1 LSKKKFISEVFKSG
15 GTIGALSP
23 SSSFL
28 AEKMLK
34 PIDFDKANCVVE
46 FGPGT
51 GVFTHKLLEKMN
63 PKATLLVFE
72 INPAFFEV
80 LKKIEDNRL
89 VIINDSAE
97 KIAYYLNLNNYEK
110 ADYIVS
116 SLPFTMIPDEVVDGI
131 LSNSYKA
138 LTEKG
143 KFIQFQYS
151 LNALSKLKAIF
162 RKVKINFTFLNLP
175 PAFVFVCNKQ

>member
-1 LSKKKFISEVFKSG
+1 MSKNKFITEVLKSG

-34 PIDFDKANCVVE
+34 PIHFNEAKCIVE

-51 GVFTHKLLEKMN
+51 GVFTTKLLEKMS
-63 PKATLLVFE
+63 PDAKLLAFE
-72 INPAFFEV
+72 INPAFHEE
-80 LKKIEDNRL
+80 LKTIQDDRL
-89 VIINDSAE
+89 IVINDSAE
-97 KIAYYLNLNNYEK
+97 KIDHYLMLHRLET

-116 SLPFTMIPDEVVDGI
+116 SLPFAMIPDEVVDAI
-131 LSNSYKA
+131 LKNAFEA
-138 LTEKG
+138 LSLKG

-151 LNALSKLKAIF
+151 LNALSKLKAMYT
-162 RKVKINFTFLNLP
+162 KVKINFTFLNLP
-175 PAFVFVCNKQ
+175 PAFIFICSK

>member
-1 LSKKKFISEVFKSG
+1 MSKNKFITEVLKSG

-34 PIDFDKANCVVE
+34 PIHFNDAKCIVE

-51 GVFTHKLLEKMN
+51 GVFTIKLLEKMS
-63 PKATLLVFE
+63 PDSKLLAFE
-72 INPAFFEV
+72 INPAFQEE
-80 LKKIEDNRL
+80 LKTITDSRL
-89 VIINDSAE
+89 IIINDSAE
-97 KIAYYLNLNNYEK
+97 KIDHYLTLHQLEK

-116 SLPFTMIPDEVVDGI
+116 SLPFAMIPDGVVDAI
-131 LSNSYKA
+131 LKNAFEVLSP
-138 LTEKG
+138 KG

-151 LNALSKLKAIF
+151 LNALSKLKTIYS
-162 RKVKINFTFLNLP
+162 KVKINFTFLNLP
-175 PAFVFVCNKQ
+175 PAFVFICSK

>member
-1 LSKKKFISEVFKSG
+1 MSKNKFISEVLKSG

-34 PIDFDKANCVVE
+34 PIHFNEAKCIVE

-51 GVFTHKLLEKMN
+51 GVFTHKLLEQMSPDSK
-63 PKATLLVFE
+63 LLSFE
-72 INPAFFEV
+72 INPAFYEE
-80 LKKIEDNRL
+80 LQKITDNRL
-89 VIINDSAE
+89 VLINDSAE
-97 KIAYYLNLNNYEK
+97 RIDHYLTLHQLEK

-116 SLPFTMIPDEVVDGI
+116 SLPFAMIPDEVVDSI
-131 LSNSYKA
+131 LEKSIKVLSA
-138 LTEKG
+138 KG

-151 LNALSKLKAIF
+151 LNALSKLKALYS
-162 RKVKINFTFLNLP
+162 KVKINFTFLNLP
-175 PAFVFVCNKQ
+175 PAFVFICSK

>member
-1 LSKKKFISEVFKSG
+1 VSKKKFLSEVFKSG

-34 PIDFDKANCVVE
+34 PIHFNTAKCIVE

-51 GVFTHKLLEKMN
+51 GVFTHKLLEKMSLDS
-63 PKATLLVFE
+63 KLLTFE
-72 INPAFFEV
+72 INPAFYEE
-80 LKKIEDNRL
+80 LMTIQDNRL
-89 VIINDSAE
+89 VVINDSAE
-97 KIAYYLNLNNYEK
+97 KIDHYLTLHHQEK

-116 SLPFTMIPDEVVDGI
+116 SLPFAMIPDTVVDNI
-131 LSNSYKA
+131 LANSFEV
-138 LTEKG
+138 LSPKG

-151 LNALSKLKAIF
+151 LNALSKLKSIYA
-162 RKVKINFTFLNLP
+162 KVKINFTFLNLP
-175 PAFVFVCNKQ
+175 PAFVFICSR

>member
-1 LSKKKFISEVFKSG
+1 VSKKKFLSEVFKSG

-34 PIDFDKANCVVE
+34 PIHFDTAKCIVE

-51 GVFTHKLLEKMN
+51 GVFTHRLLEKMS
-63 PKATLLVFE
+63 PDSKLLIFE
-72 INPAFFEV
+72 INPAFHEE
-80 LKKIEDNRL
+80 LMTIEDPRL
-89 VIINDSAE
+89 VVINDSAE
-97 KIAYYLNLNNYEK
+97 KIDHYLTLHQQEK

-116 SLPFTMIPDEVVDGI
+116 SLPFAMIPDQVVDSI
-131 LSNSYKA
+131 LKHSFDVLSA
-138 LTEKG
+138 KG

-151 LNALSKLKAIF
+151 LNALSKLKSIYA
-162 RKVKINFTFLNLP
+162 KVKINFTFLNLP
-175 PAFVFVCNKQ
+175 PAFVFICSR

>member
-1 LSKKKFISEVFKSG
+1 MSKKKFLSEVLKTG

-34 PIDFDKANCVVE
+34 PIHFNEAKCIVE

-51 GVFTHKLLEKMN
+51 GVFTHKLLEKMS
-63 PKATLLVFE
+63 PDSQLLVFE
-72 INPAFFEV
+72 INPAFHEE
-80 LKKIEDNRL
+80 LMTINDKRL
-89 VIINDSAE
+89 VVINDSAE
-97 KIAYYLNLNNYEK
+97 KIDHYLTLHRQEK

-116 SLPFTMIPDEVVDGI
+116 SLPFTMIPNETVDAI
-131 LSNSYKA
+131 LKNSFEA
-138 LTEKG
+138 LAAKG

-151 LNALSKLKAIF
+151 LNALSKLKAF
-162 RKVKINFTFLNLP
+162 YSKVKINFTFLNLP
-175 PAFVFVCNKQ
+175 PAFIFICSK

>member
-1 LSKKKFISEVFKSG
+1 MSKKKFISEVLKSG

-34 PIDFDKANCVVE
+34 PIHFKEAKCIVE

-51 GVFTHKLLEKMN
+51 GVFTLKLLEQMSPDTK
-63 PKATLLVFE
+63 LLVFE
-72 INPAFFEV
+72 IHPAFHEE
-80 LKKIEDNRL
+80 LLTIKDPRL
-89 VIINDSAE
+89 IVINDSAE
-97 KIAYYLNLNNYEK
+97 RIEHYLTLHHLEK

-116 SLPFTMIPDEVVDGI
+116 SLPFAMIPDEVVDTI
-131 LSNSYKA
+131 LKNSFEV
-138 LTEKG
+138 LSPKG

-151 LNALSKLKAIF
+151 LNALSKLKSIYS
-162 RKVKINFTFLNLP
+162 KVKINFTFLNLP
-175 PAFVFVCNKQ
+175 PAFIFICGK